1 MKANWG
7 MLAHLA
13 GLAVLAIAGLA
24 LPLAL
29 AQAPQ
34 TFNEHEVRSQTSALD
49 KPDVW
54 TFDFRF
60 KEPRLIQVS
69 IPGRGPR
76 ILWYL
81 WYQVINRT
89 GEPRT
94 FIPDF
99 ELVTLDHPG
108 VFHDGEFPAAEELIR
123 KREDSSGYQDIKNSV
138 TIATQP
144 IPPSKADSEAFPR
157 AVTGV
162 AIWDGASADPKRR
175 DTLEKDLADAN
186 RFTIF
191 VSGLSNGWV
200 QVDPLVQGK
209 TDAPIVRRKTLQLNF
224 KRLGD
229 RYYMDSREITFVA
242 PAEWIYRAS
251 QIRIPQRQPAA
262 APKAAAAF
270 DLQLAPH

>member
-1 MKANWG
+1 
-7 MLAHLA
+7 MLA
-13 GLAVLAIAGLA
+13 VVGLA

-29 AQAPQ
+29 AQSQQ
-34 TFNEHEVRSQTSALD
+34 TFNEFEVRSQTSALD

-54 TFDFRF
+54 TLDFRF
-60 KEPRLIQVS
+60 KEPRLIQVN

-76 ILWYL
+76 ICWYL

-99 ELVTLDHPG
+99 ELVTLDHPA
-108 VFHDGEFPAAEELIR
+108 VFHDGEFPSAEELIR
-123 KREDSSGYQDIKNSV
+123 KREDRSGYQDIKNSV

-144 IPPSKADSEAFPR
+144 IPASKADSEAFPR

-162 AIWDGASADPKRR
+162 AIWDGASADPKKR
-175 DTLEKDLADAN
+175 DPQEKDLADAN

-209 TDAPIVRRKTLQLNF
+209 AEAPIVRRKTLQLNF

-229 RYYMDSREITFVA
+229 RYYMDSREITFVP

-251 QIRIPQRQPAA
+251 QIRIPQRQPAER
-262 APKAAAAF
+262 PKAAAAL
-270 DLQLAPH
+270 DHQLAPH